1 MLFCIMADYTAQAL
15 NAMRENPTT
24 NRREAADKLIE
35 AAGGKVVAMY
45 GTVRNGPGAMLIFDV
60 PDPAMAPPIAGVI
73 RSSGAVEN
81 LQLMRLATM
90 EEVTV
95 FRQNAAKIRGAYKPP
110 GQ

>member
-1 MLFCIMADYTAQAL
+1 MLFCITADYTPQAL
-15 NAMRENPTT
+15 NAMRENATT
-24 NRREAADKLIE
+24 NRREAVEKLLE
-35 AAGGKVVAMY
+35 AAGGKVIAMY

-60 PDPAMAPPIAGVI
+60 SDPSMAPPIAGVI

-90 EEVTV
+90 EEVTT
-95 FRQNAAKIRGAYKPP
+95 FRQNAAKIRGAYNPP